1 MNIYSKKQRWKFLL
15 FSIAF
20 IIVGF
25 SLWYTDTLVSKIAL
39 DERQKIKLW
48 GDAIRKKAK
57 LVVYTNELFEKITA
71 EEHKIFAYYLEVR
84 NMFMHNFKAITYVS
98 CYELLPESTRNGI
111 RKMYYP
117 DKAKRGKEQQLTPVE
132 CKSALKKLGKE
143 ALALTGKLIKQPSN
157 HYSLKAKELRD
168 KFENAI
174 MTTINEITTRLDI
187 YFNTAIEKGDNL
199 NPKIFENF
207 GTKLNKQIIKDISIK
222 MGWNRKPIQR
232 PIQP

>member
-1 MNIYSKKQRWKFLL
+1 MDDRTEVLANSL
-15 FSIAF
+15 FIEAF
-20 IIVGF
+20 ISQFVCFILNIKDPNKSKSFSGKTSSLSHFHKVG
-25 SLWYTDTLVSKIAL
+25 LLTDI
-39 DERQKIKLW
+39 
-48 GDAIRKKAK
+48 G
-57 LVVYTNELFEKITA
+57 ELTA